1 MSTVQKKKNNDEN
14 ISAAESAEAVAKAK
28 SALGSALSS
37 RPSAEGST
45 GSYKSQISSALDE
58 LSNREQFSYNPDGD
72 ALYRQYKDSYINSGK
87 RAMQDTVGQASAL
100 TGGYANSYAQ
110 TAGQQAYN
118 NQIQKLND
126 IVPELYKLAYTKYT
140 DETKDLYNRL
150 SALSDA
156 DQTEYDR
163 YRDSVSDWYNDI
175 DMLYNA
181 YTDARD
187 FDYTKTTDDRNF
199 AYSKERD
206 AISDAQ
212 NERDYNESVRQYNQS
227 LAEEQRQ
234 FDASL
239 ARAIAEAAAKN
250 SQSSQT
256 KSSSSGSSSNSS
268 SSNSSSSDSSS
279 SKSSSGSSSASKDAA
294 DALADVGYS
303 PSQQKTIITMLE
315 SYKADYDNAAG
326 NIEAQNYAVNLALAY
341 LSGLE
346 HQENNAYI
354 FEKIFGFVPDEL
366 SGGSKSKKSS
376 SSGGIYRL

>member
-1 MSTVQKKKNNDEN
+1 MTYKNSVKLHN
-14 ISAAESAEAVAKAK
+14 IIKFRNKV
-28 SALGSALSS
+28 
-37 RPSAEGST
+37 R
-45 GSYKSQISSALDE
+45 
-58 LSNREQFSYNPDGD
+58 
-72 ALYRQYKDSYINSGK
+72 
-87 RAMQDTVGQASAL
+87 
-100 TGGYANSYAQ
+100 
-110 TAGQQAYN
+110 
-118 NQIQKLND
+118 
-126 IVPELYKLAYTKYT
+126 
-140 DETKDLYNRL
+140 
-150 SALSDA
+150 
-156 DQTEYDR
+156 
-163 YRDSVSDWYNDI
+163 YNDI

-212 NERDYNESVRQYNQS
+212 NEREYNESVRQYNQS

-294 DALADVGYS
+294 YALADVGYS

-366 SGGSKSKKSS
+366 SGGSKSEKSS

>member
-150 SALSDA
+150 LALSDA

-256 KSSSSGSSSNSS
+256 KYSSSGSSSNSS
-268 SSNSSSSDSSS
+268 SSDSFS

-366 SGGSKSKKSS
+366 SGGSKSEKSS
-376 SSGGIYRL
+376 SSGGVYRL

>member
-250 SQSSQT
+250 SQSSQI
-256 KSSSSGSSSNSS
+256 KSSSSSS

-354 FEKIFGFVPDEL
+354 FEKIFGSVPDEL
-366 SGGSKSKKSS
+366 SGGSKSEKSS

>member
-14 ISAAESAEAVAKAK
+14 ISTAESAEAVAKAK

-212 NERDYNESVRQYNQS
+212 NESDNNENVRQYNQS
-227 LAEEQRQ
+227 PADEQRQ

-256 KSSSSGSSSNSS
+256 KSSSSGS

-366 SGGSKSKKSS
+366 SGDSKSEKSS

>member
-1 MSTVQKKKNNDEN
+1 MNKIDV
-14 ISAAESAEAVAKAK
+14 
-28 SALGSALSS
+28 
-37 RPSAEGST
+37 
-45 GSYKSQISSALDE
+45 YK
-58 LSNREQFSYNPDGD
+58 
-72 ALYRQYKDSYINSGK
+72 RQ
-87 RAMQDTVGQASAL
+87 MQDTVGQASAL

-250 SQSSQT
+250 SQSSSQT
-256 KSSSSGSSSNSS
+256 KSSSSGSLT
-268 SSNSSSSDSSS
+268 NSSSSDSSS

-366 SGGSKSKKSS
+366 SGDSKSEKSS

>member
-1 MSTVQKKKNNDEN
+1 MSTVQKKKNKDEN
-14 ISAAESAEAVAKAK
+14 ISAMSSADAAAKAEN
-28 SALGSALSS
+28 ALGAALAS

-45 GSYKSQISSALDE
+45 GTYRNQISSALGE
-58 LSNREQFSYNPDGD
+58 LTNREKFSYNPDGD

-87 RAMQDTVGQASAL
+87 RAMQDTVGQASTL

-118 NQIQKLND
+118 EHIQKLND
-126 IVPELYKLAYTKYT
+126 IVPELYKLAYTKYS
-140 DETKDLYNRL
+140 DETKDIYNRL
-150 SALSDA
+150 AALSDA

-163 YRDSVSDWYNDI
+163 YRDTVSDWYDDI
-175 DMLYNA
+175 DMLYDA

-187 FDYTKTTDDRNF
+187 FDFTKTTSDRDF

-212 NERDYNESVRQYNQS
+212 REREFNESVRQYNQS

-239 ARAIAEAAAKN
+239 AKAIAEAAAKN
-250 SQSSQT
+250 SQSSSQS
-256 KSSSSGSSSNSS
+256 KSSSST
-268 SSNSSSSDSSS
+268 SSS
-279 SKSSSGSSSASKDAA
+279 SKSSSSSASQDAA

-366 SGGSKSKKSS
+366 SGDSKSDKGG
-376 SSGGIYRL
+376 SSGGVFRL

>member
-250 SQSSQT
+250 SQSSSQT
-256 KSSSSGSSSNSS
+256 KSSSSGSLT
-268 SSNSSSSDSSS
+268 NSSSSDSSS

-366 SGGSKSKKSS
+366 SGDSKSEKSS

>member
-1 MSTVQKKKNNDEN
+1 MSTVQKKKNNYEN
-14 ISAAESAEAVAKAK
+14 ISAADSAEAVAKTK
-28 SALGSALSS
+28 SALDSALSS
-37 RPSAEGST
+37 RPSAEGTT
-45 GSYKSQISSALDE
+45 GTYKSQISSALDE
-58 LSNREQFSYNPDGD
+58 LSNRGQFSYNPDGD

-187 FDYTKTTDDRNF
+187 FDYNKTTDDRNF
-199 AYSKERD
+199 SYTKERD
-206 AISDAQ
+206 AINDAQ

-250 SQSSQT
+250 SQSSSQA
-256 KSSSSGSSSNSS
+256 KSSSSGSPSSSS

-279 SKSSSGSSSASKDAA
+279 SNSSSGSSSASKDAA
-294 DALADVGYS
+294 DALADIGYS

-366 SGGSKSKKSS
+366 SGGKSEKSS
-376 SSGGIYRL
+376 SSGGVYRL

>member
-14 ISAAESAEAVAKAK
+14 ISTAESAEAVAKAK

-199 AYSKERD
+199 AYSKGTRRD
-206 AISDAQ
+206 KRRS
-212 NERDYNESVRQYNQS
+212 E
-227 LAEEQRQ
+227 
-234 FDASL
+234 
-239 ARAIAEAAAKN
+239 
-250 SQSSQT
+250 
-256 KSSSSGSSSNSS
+256 
-268 SSNSSSSDSSS
+268 
-279 SKSSSGSSSASKDAA
+279 
-294 DALADVGYS
+294 
-303 PSQQKTIITMLE
+303 
-315 SYKADYDNAAG
+315 
-326 NIEAQNYAVNLALAY
+326 
-341 LSGLE
+341 
-346 HQENNAYI
+346 
-354 FEKIFGFVPDEL
+354 
-366 SGGSKSKKSS
+366 
-376 SSGGIYRL
+376 

>member
-14 ISAAESAEAVAKAK
+14 ISTAESAEAVAKAK

-234 FDASL
+234 LDASL

-256 KSSSSGSSSNSS
+256 KSSSSGS

-366 SGGSKSKKSS
+366 SGDSKSEKSS

>member
-100 TGGYANSYAQ
+100 TGGYASSYAQ

-250 SQSSQT
+250 SQSSSQT
-256 KSSSSGSSSNSS
+256 KSSSSGSLT
-268 SSNSSSSDSSS
+268 NSSSSDSSS

-366 SGGSKSKKSS
+366 SGDSKSEKSS

>member
-234 FDASL
+234 FDA
-239 ARAIAEAAAKN
+239 AAKN

-366 SGGSKSKKSS
+366 SGGSKSEKSS

>member
-212 NERDYNESVRQYNQS
+212 NERDYNETVRQYNQS

-366 SGGSKSKKSS
+366 SGGSKSEKSS

>member
-14 ISAAESAEAVAKAK
+14 ISTAESAEAVAKAK

-212 NERDYNESVRQYNQS
+212 NERDYNESVRQYIQS

-256 KSSSSGSSSNSS
+256 KSSSSGS

-366 SGGSKSKKSS
+366 SGDSKSEKSS

>member
-1 MSTVQKKKNNDEN
+1 MSTVQKKKNKDEN
-14 ISAAESAEAVAKAK
+14 ISAASSAEAVVKAEN
-28 SALGSALSS
+28 ALGSALAS
-37 RPSAEGST
+37 RPSADSST
-45 GSYKSQISSALDE
+45 GTYKGQISSALDE
-58 LSNREQFSYNPDGD
+58 LTNREKFSYNPDGD
-72 ALYRQYKDSYINSGK
+72 ALYRQYKNSYINSGK
-87 RAMQDTVGQASAL
+87 RAMQDTIGQASTL

-118 NQIQKLND
+118 EHIQKLND
-126 IVPELYKLAYTKYT
+126 IVPELYNLAYTRYS

-150 SALSDA
+150 AALSDA

-163 YRDSVSDWYNDI
+163 YRDTVSDWYDDI

-212 NERDYNESVRQYNQS
+212 REREFNESVRQYNQS
-227 LAEEQRQ
+227 LAEDQRQ

-250 SQSSQT
+250 SQSS
-256 KSSSSGSSSNSS
+256 SSAK
-268 SSNSSSSDSSS
+268 SSS
-279 SKSSSGSSSASKDAA
+279 SKSSSVSASASNDAA
-294 DALADVGYS
+294 NALAEAGYT

-326 NIEAQNYAVNLALAY
+326 NVEAQNYAVNLALAY

-366 SGGSKSKKSS
+366 SDNDSKPDKSG
-376 SSGGIYRL
+376 SSGGVFRL